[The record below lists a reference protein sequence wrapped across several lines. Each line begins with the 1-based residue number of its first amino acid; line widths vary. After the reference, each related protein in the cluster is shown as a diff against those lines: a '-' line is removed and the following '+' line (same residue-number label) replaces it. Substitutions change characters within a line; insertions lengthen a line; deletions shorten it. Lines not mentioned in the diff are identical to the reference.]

1 MLSWTQTFL
10 KVLKV
15 LNSEDDDVRLVM
27 VVKKMGVLVTDRL
40 IDGQTDIGGCR
51 VTFATKNQPV
61 GKSLILANFHQNYVL
76 LNFSY
81 YFSILTKFS

>member
-40 IDGQTDIGGCR
+40 IDGRTDNGGCR
-51 VTFATKNQPV
+51 VTFATENSEAGIDAITGFYIQ
-61 GKSLILANFHQNYVL
+61 
-76 LNFSY
+76 
-81 YFSILTKFS
+81 

>member
-1 MLSWTQTFL
+1 MLSWTQTF
-10 KVLKV
+10 LKV

-51 VTFATKNQPV
+51 VTLVSKRNQR
-61 GKSLILANFHQNYVL
+61 INYC
-76 LNFSY
+76 
-81 YFSILTKFS
+81 